1 MQHLLEKWFLKPA
14 PEMAGADPAAAP
26 AGWMF
31 SQNSGGSKPRVVRGE
46 RRRPTAPSSTP
57 RPRAEAPQRQSAP
70 RPSTSGGGFT
80 PPTFSGGS
88 SGGTARPMGFNLP
101 GGKRTPIILIIIVAV
116 IAICLCLALSQGGGG
131 LGDILSQLGG
141 GEYTDYTV
149 TEDAGNNYTYTEAP
163 TLPTRTPRPMTASG
177 DTWLVLL
184 YQDADDQV
192 LEKDI
197 YFDLN
202 EAERVGSSEQVTIL
216 AQMDRFRAGY
226 QGDGNWTSAR
236 RYYVTQDNDLTRVS
250 SEMIA
255 DLGEVNMADSQTLI
269 DFVTW
274 GIENY
279 PADKV
284 VLILSDHGMGW
295 PGGWT
300 DPTASGAPDA
310 NSMPMAAQLED
321 HLYLME
327 IDEALGQIRSQ
338 TGLDQFEMI
347 GMDACLMGH
356 VEVLSAMEPHARY
369 FVGSQ
374 EVEPSLGW
382 AYAAFLD
389 ALTANPGMDGSELGQ
404 IIVDSYIVEDQ
415 RIMDDSARADF
426 ASGAS
431 PMNSFFGGYS
441 VPSASQITAQLERDI
456 TLTAVDLS
464 AVPNLINSLNNF
476 AYAMQDADARAIAQA
491 RTYAQSFTNIFGN
504 GTQPSYIDL
513 GNFTQMVRDSSSN
526 SAVNA
531 AASDL
536 LTAINQAVVAEHHGS
551 KRPGATGISIYFPS
565 VQLYRTGVA
574 GPQSYTVA
582 ARRFAEESLW
592 DEFLVYHYTGKNFE
606 AAQNIVATPRTSDIR
621 GAVAGGVSVGQ
632 LQLSSTSIGL
642 GESILMSL
650 DIAGENVGYI
660 KLLLGYYEPTSNSIL
675 MMDSDYIASAETRS
689 VDGVYYPDWGEGD
702 FTLEFD
708 WEPIVYAISD
718 GQTTAVALFTP
729 EVYGASSEEAIYSV
743 DGKYT
748 FADSGEEISAKLYF
762 RNGLL
767 WQVYGF
773 SGSGEA
779 SAPREITPQA
789 GDTFTVRYQWLELD
803 AQGSVSQVVNE
814 PGETLIFGNEAFQWV
829 TLDAAAG
836 QYLLGFI
843 VEDLN
848 GTQTPVMGQ
857 ITVR

>member
-1 MQHLLEKWFLKPA
+1 M
-14 PEMAGADPAAAP
+14 
-26 AGWMF
+26 
-31 SQNSGGSKPRVVRGE
+31 
-46 RRRPTAPSSTP
+46 PS
-57 RPRAEAPQRQSAP
+57 
-70 RPSTSGGGFT
+70 
-80 PPTFSGGS
+80 
-88 SGGTARPMGFNLP
+88 
-101 GGKRTPIILIIIVAV
+101 
-116 IAICLCLALSQGGGG
+116 
-131 LGDILSQLGG
+131 D
-141 GEYTDYTV
+141 
-149 TEDAGNNYTYTEAP
+149 
-163 TLPTRTPRPMTASG
+163 

-202 EAERVGSSEQVTIL
+202 EAERVGSNNQVTIL

-226 QGDGNWTSAR
+226 QGDGNWTNAR

-250 SEMIA
+250 SELVE

-300 DPTASGAPDA
+300 DPTAGGTPDA
-310 NSMPMAAQLED
+310 AAMPMAAQLED

-327 IDEALGQIRSQ
+327 IDEALETIRSQ
-338 TGLDQFEMI
+338 TGLDQFEVI

-356 VEVLSAMEPHARY
+356 VEVLSAMAPHARY

-382 AYAAFLD
+382 AYASFLN
-389 ALTANPGMDGSELGQ
+389 ALTTNPGMDGGELGRL
-404 IIVDSYIVEDQ
+404 IVESYIVDDQ
-415 RIMDDSARADF
+415 RITDDSARADF

-441 VPSASQITAQLERDI
+441 VPSAGQITAQLQRDI

-464 AVPNLINSLNNF
+464 AVPNLINNLNNF
-476 AYAMQDADARAIAQA
+476 SYALQNADPRAIAQA

-513 GNFTQMVRDSSSN
+513 GNFTQMVSDSSSN
-526 SAVNA
+526 TTVNT
-531 AASDL
+531 AASSL
-536 LTAINQAVVAEHHGS
+536 LNAINQAVVAEQHGS

-565 VQLYRTGVA
+565 VQLYRSGVA

-582 ARRFAEESLW
+582 ARRFATDSLW
-592 DEFLVYHYTGKNFE
+592 DEFLVYHYTGKTFD
-606 AAQNIVATPRTSDIR
+606 AATTDIITTPRTSEIR

-632 LQLSSTSIGL
+632 LQLSGTTVAPG
-642 GESILMSL
+642 GSILMSL
-650 DIAGENVGYI
+650 DISGENVGYI
-660 KLLLGYYEPTSNSIL
+660 KLILGYYDPGSNAIV
-675 MMDSDYIASAETRS
+675 MVDSDYIDSSETRS
-689 VDGVYYPDWGEGD
+689 IDGVYYPDWGVGD
-702 FTLEFD
+702 FRLEFD
-708 WEPIVYAISD
+708 WEPIVFAITD
-718 GQTTAVALFTP
+718 GQTTAEALFTP
-729 EVYGASSEEAIYSV
+729 EIYGASATDAVYSV
-743 DGKYT
+743 DGMYT
-748 FADSGEEISAKLYF
+748 FADTGETLTARLYF
-762 RNGLL
+762 RNNQL

-773 SGSGEA
+773 SGSADA
-779 SAPREITPQA
+779 SAPREISPQA
-789 GDTFTVRYQWLELD
+789 GDTFTIRKRWLELD
-803 AQGSVSQVVNE
+803 AQGSVSRVANE
-814 PGETLIFGNEAFQWV
+814 PGETLIFGSEPFQSV
-829 TLDAAAG
+829 VLDAAPG

-848 GTQTPVMGQ
+848 GTQTPVTGQ
-857 ITVR
+857 VTVR